1 MSQYVQ
7 IENQRQI
14 EHLYSK
20 SYIRNYLVEALLGSV
35 ELNQKIQEGKALI
48 EQWVNGSYYDSKQIR
63 IASFMQDRDLV
74 ATLQDI
80 FIITLQKQK
89 PELFTSVVGE
99 VASVLG
105 MTDKGDGAKVAGELL
120 AILADLDVY
129 DLFRA
134 TNRGSIQLVSA
145 FELDER
151 ITKFIEQTMYLP
163 PMICEPTEIKT
174 NYDSGYLTQRE
185 SMILGRGNFHNGNIC
200 LDSINKFNQIPL
212 SLNTELLKTFSEK
225 PKQEFTDPKKKE
237 QWTNFVKKSYDVYR
251 DLYRHGNR
259 FWLTHRVD
267 KRGRTYAQGYHCST
281 QGNSFR
287 KAIVEL
293 VDKELIQGVE

>member
-1 MSQYVQ
+1 MYMQ
-7 IENQRQI
+7 IENQRQT
-14 EHLYSK
+14 EYLYSR
-20 SYIRNYLVEALLGSV
+20 SYIRKYLVDALLSSS
-35 ELNQKIQEGKALI
+35 ELNKKIQEGIVLI
-48 EQWVNGSYYDSKQIR
+48 EQWASGSYYDSKELR
-63 IASFMQDRDLV
+63 IASFMQDRDLA

-129 DLFRA
+129 DLFRGS
-134 TNRGSIQLVSA
+134 NRGSIQLISA

-151 ITKFIEQTMYLP
+151 TTKFIEQTMYLP
-163 PMICEPTEIKT
+163 PMICEPNIIKT

-185 SMILGRGNFHNGNIC
+185 SLILGKGNFHNGDIC

-212 SLNTELLKTFSEK
+212 SLNVDLLKTFSEK

-251 DLYRHGNR
+251 SLYQQGNR

-293 VDKELIQGVE
+293 ADKEIIEGV

>member
-151 ITKFIEQTMYLP
+151 ITKFIEQNMYLP

-293 VDKELIQGVE
+293 ADKELIQGVE